1 MGDRDQ
7 EVIVVVEICGGGS
20 SFNHT
25 AVLLLRRLTEINEL
39 ILVNLPFAC
48 SV

>member
-1 MGDRDQ
+1 MGDQ
-7 EVIVVVEICGGGS
+7 NQAVVVVVEICGGGS
-20 SFNHT
+20 SFDHT